1 MIAPPKHLR
10 RPLDIFRHMISDFVR
25 YRKLVVAKYPDLDL
39 QHADIISCIL
49 KQLHDDCKKYLL
61 LHGSLTTLEQLE
73 RGLVFY
79 DEQLRVLN
87 FHKEASHAKGFAA
100 FGADQPDKG
109 KGKGK
114 GKDHG
119 KDGEEKGKGK
129 GKDKG
134 KSKDKGAKGGGK
146 KGGGKNS
153 RARSASAAGKKKPGT
168 CNYCRKPGHWANEC
182 RKRIADEKAA
192 ATAAS
197 ATAESTQSKAAPPP
211 APPTLSPAPSGKGAG
226 KIGKAALLMS
236 SVLPAAG
243 FCPDTPDR
251 SQFFTMTAMIFS
263 IFICVSLA
271 LLIGRLVACLGSS
284 RQSCFACAC
293 VAVAVALAACAP
305 RPQSESRLPVL
316 CPTLA
321 LPAVTCQDPTYILLD
336 SGGSVHMLSEDT
348 IGVTARISREIP
360 VEALELA

>member
-1 MIAPPKHLR
+1 MVA
-10 RPLDIFRHMISDFVR
+10 
-25 YRKLVVAKYPDLDL
+25 RKVVARM
-39 QHADIISCIL
+39 A
-49 KQLHDDCKKYLL
+49 
-61 LHGSLTTLEQLE
+61 G
-73 RGLVFY
+73 RGL
-79 DEQLRVLN
+79 L
-87 FHKEASHAKGFAA
+87 
-100 FGADQPDKG
+100 P
-109 KGKGK
+109 
-114 GKDHG
+114 
-119 KDGEEKGKGK
+119 
-129 GKDKG
+129 
-134 KSKDKGAKGGGK
+134 
-146 KGGGKNS
+146 
-153 RARSASAAGKKKPGT
+153 AGKKKPGT
-168 CNYCRKPGHWANEC
+168 CNYCHKPGHWANEC

-192 ATAAS
+192 PTAAS

-211 APPTLSPAPSGKGAG
+211 TPPTLSPAPSGKGAG

-263 IFICVSLA
+263 IFMCFTLA
-271 LLIGRLVACLGSS
+271 LLICRLVACLGSS

-305 RPQSESRLPVL
+305 RPQSESRLPLV

-348 IGVTARISREIP
+348 IGVTARIIREIP
-360 VEALELA
+360 VEALEVSVANDQVMRIEKYALVELWFPCEESDGKGFKTYKEIKVQFEAYLSPSSISILSAGTLQRLGFQVWHYENVAQLQLSFPSAGLRFYTELYANTSWVTTCSYIGDVEETVCASVPSALVAVCS

>member
-1 MIAPPKHLR
+1 
-10 RPLDIFRHMISDFVR
+10 MISDFVR

-49 KQLHDDCKKYLL
+49 KHLHDDCKKYLL

-168 CNYCRKPGHWANEC
+168 CNYCHKPGHWANEC

>member
-1 MIAPPKHLR
+1 
-10 RPLDIFRHMISDFVR
+10 
-25 YRKLVVAKYPDLDL
+25 
-39 QHADIISCIL
+39 
-49 KQLHDDCKKYLL
+49 
-61 LHGSLTTLEQLE
+61 
-73 RGLVFY
+73 
-79 DEQLRVLN
+79 
-87 FHKEASHAKGFAA
+87 
-100 FGADQPDKG
+100 
-109 KGKGK
+109 
-114 GKDHG
+114 
-119 KDGEEKGKGK
+119 
-129 GKDKG
+129 
-134 KSKDKGAKGGGK
+134 
-146 KGGGKNS
+146 
-153 RARSASAAGKKKPGT
+153 
-168 CNYCRKPGHWANEC
+168 
-182 RKRIADEKAA
+182 
-192 ATAAS
+192 
-197 ATAESTQSKAAPPP
+197 
-211 APPTLSPAPSGKGAG
+211 
-226 KIGKAALLMS
+226 MS